1 MSYLGNTPSETFHQA
16 TSQVFNGDG
25 STTAFTLEKRV
36 NRAEEIE
43 VFVNNIQQQPT
54 VAYSANNTTLT
65 FTEAPNSATGNI
77 YVVYRMFAQQNTFNA
92 LHDFT
97 DAVTMASTLSVTGAV
112 TANAGVK
119 VDNITIDGTEIDL
132 SSGNLTIDVAGQLVI
147 NSDSG
152 QVVLQDDTVN
162 WGNLQNSSGDF
173 VIGSLGADKD
183 IIFQGLDGSS
193 TIEAMRIDV
202 SAGGKVGIGTSS
214 PTAKLDV
221 TGAIE
226 VDDKI
231 TIAYEAG
238 SSDWELEST
247 SGDDFSVSR
256 NGSEAFLL
264 DGSTTYPHF
273 RGSSQVRIT
282 MGSAGTAGTNTANWI
297 RGSSNQVDL
306 NTAGDGYG
314 FEVLG
319 NQKVAF
325 ANNGNVTNSTGS
337 YGTISDEKLKENISD
352 ASSQWADVKALKVRK
367 YSMKEDNLGSA
378 NKIGVI
384 AQELETSGMNGLVEE
399 IKWNKETVKTVKYS
413 ILYMKAIKALQE
425 AMTRIE
431 TLEIEVKAL
440 KGA

>member
-202 SAGGKVGIGTSS
+202 SAGGKVGIDTSS

-325 ANNGNVTNSTGS
+325 ANNGNVTISTGS

-367 YSMKEDNLGSA
+367 YSMKEDNLDSA